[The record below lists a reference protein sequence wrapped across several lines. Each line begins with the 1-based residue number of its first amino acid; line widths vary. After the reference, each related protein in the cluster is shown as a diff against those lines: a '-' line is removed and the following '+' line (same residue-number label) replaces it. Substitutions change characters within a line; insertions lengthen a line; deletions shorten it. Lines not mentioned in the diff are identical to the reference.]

1 MNRTTMFAL
10 VVSGALVMT
19 APYAFAEGDE
29 DKKPEQPQA
38 LIVASADDSP
48 YPEEPAPGSDLS
60 PRTTVILAEG
70 DEKPSQPAPEL
81 LAEGDEKP
89 TQPAPELIA
98 V

>member
-1 MNRTTMFAL
+1 MMIRRTLLALAVSSAFVMN
-10 VVSGALVMT
+10 

-38 LIVASADDSP
+38 LIVASTDDSP
-48 YPEEPAPGSDLS
+48 YPEETAPGSDLS
-60 PRTTVILAEG
+60 PGATVILAEG

-81 LAEGDEKP
+81 LA
-89 TQPAPELIA
+89 